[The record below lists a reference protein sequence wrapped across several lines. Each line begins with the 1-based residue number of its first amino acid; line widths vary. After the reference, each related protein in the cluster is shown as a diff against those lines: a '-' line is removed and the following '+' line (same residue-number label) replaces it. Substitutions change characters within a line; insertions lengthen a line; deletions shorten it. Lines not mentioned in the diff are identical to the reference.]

1 MKNLLFVFLITLCL
15 SIAVVAQSVMLGSFT
30 AGQAGQKVIEKAF
43 TRNEVVEF
51 TEIKVS
57 QKAVTPGK
65 PFDTEDEWLK
75 EVFLKVKNISGKPI
89 VYLAVNVNFPETRAT
104 GSMMSYPVVFGQRPG
119 SKSKFAKQ
127 HDPIFLQ
134 PGDTLEVPLDQ
145 HYAKIKPFV
154 EERSPIAN
162 IRDLELEIGF
172 VIFADNTAWTA
183 GAFLRQDPNNAD
195 HYINVGQNP
204 PQ

>member
-1 MKNLLFVFLITLCL
+1 
-15 SIAVVAQSVMLGSFT
+15 
-30 AGQAGQKVIEKAF
+30 
-43 TRNEVVEF
+43 
-51 TEIKVS
+51 
-57 QKAVTPGK
+57 
-65 PFDTEDEWLK
+65 
-75 EVFLKVKNISGKPI
+75 
-89 VYLAVNVNFPETRAT
+89 
-104 GSMMSYPVVFGQRPG
+104 MSYPVVFGQRPG
-119 SKSKFAKQ
+119 SKSKFTKQ

-145 HYAKIKPFV
+145 HYAKIKRFV

-183 GAFLRQDPNNAD
+183 GAFLRQDPNNPD